1 MTVTTLRVK
10 SNSVN
15 NQSMTSSSSMCHSS
29 LYIWMLLNAFS
40 VVLFSIWRLW
50 SWMLR
55 LSSTVPELSK
65 TTWTLQLLECL
76 ESRAKRQ
83 GVHVFLFVC
92 LVYSTKDSSFEM
104 MSARRPHIW
113 SHFICHAPL
122 EDVREER
129 NERGFGSPQR
139 LEVFFMHKMILY
151 L

>member
-1 MTVTTLRVK
+1 MAVTTLRVK

-40 VVLFSIWRLW
+40 VVLFSIWRLDVTFIFYRARTIKNN
-50 SWMLR
+50 MD
-55 LSSTVPELSK
+55 SSAARMPGITSEAARHACFS
-65 TTWTLQLLECL
+65 
-76 ESRAKRQ
+76 
-83 GVHVFLFVC
+83 LF
-92 LVYSTKDSSFEM
+92 STKDSSFEM

-139 LEVFFMHKMILY
+139 LEVFFMHKLILY